1 MRNKT
6 SIQNNTGCSIFH
18 GSERREEHAERRQ
31 RCMQRNATGRGSE
44 EKKQVMELSHLQVTC
59 LPVAGHLVGMIDKRA
74 LFLTARFACNLLSR
88 PKNSECTAVIR
99 PVPTGSLACACDI
112 HLPGD
117 LCYIYSARSR
127 QVIRV
132 QVDLVLAFI
141 PSWFRS
147 FLIGRGASPLP
158 FCVSLVKLC

>member
-1 MRNKT
+1 MIIVRKSRQVHQQHSMPWTQLIGHIYLSIMPKLANRYICNIIHIYNPLNKNLNFLSFWRWWVRNKT

-88 PKNSECTAVIR
+88 PKKNQSA
-99 PVPTGSLACACDI
+99 LQW
-112 HLPGD
+112 
-117 LCYIYSARSR
+117 SARS
-127 QVIRV
+127 Q
-132 QVDLVLAFI
+132 QDL
-141 PSWFRS
+141 
-147 FLIGRGASPLP
+147 
-158 FCVSLVKLC
+158 